1 MKLATAAGSAAS
13 PAVAGTIKRSLCAG
27 RSRLTT
33 HNKQTTRSCNILA
46 RWHGAWGHNNKGAAT
61 TMMQHWQWQGQG
73 QSGGNNKN
81 KLLVAHKTVEVKS
94 RFSCLFYF
102 FSPLSSSLFLSIS
115 LSLIALLSTN
125 FFGFFL
131 FPFDD
136 DAALLIVAGNYFFS
150 VNCCDCSVK
159 MGKGERKG
167 RGRGG
172 YLVASPAVKS
182 VSSCVILLLHALDTT
197 ERSRQIVRT

>member
-1 MKLATAAGSAAS
+1 MPDGAS
-13 PAVAGTIKRSLCAG
+13 SQ
-27 RSRLTT
+27 LTT

-61 TMMQHWQWQGQG
+61 TMMQHWRWHGQG

-81 KLLVAHKTVEVKS
+81 KLAHKTVEVKS

-102 FSPLSSSLFLSIS
+102 FSPLSPSLFRS

-167 RGRGG
+167 RGGVSR
-172 YLVASPAVKS
+172 SK
-182 VSSCVILLLHALDTT
+182 SSCEKCFKLRHTPAARIRYHRKIKTNCENVMRVNKAP
-197 ERSRQIVRT
+197 RQ

>member
-1 MKLATAAGSAAS
+1 MKLAAAAGSAAS

-27 RSRLTT
+27 RSQLTT

-46 RWHGAWGHNNKGAAT
+46 DWHGAWGHNNKGAAT
-61 TMMQHWQWQGQG
+61 TMMQQWLGQGQG

-81 KLLVAHKTVEVKS
+81 KLAHKTVEVKS

-102 FSPLSSSLFLSIS
+102 SPSSLPLSFSPS

-150 VNCCDCSVK
+150 VNCCDCSGE

-167 RGRGG
+167 GERGG
-172 YLVASPAVKS
+172 IS
-182 VSSCVILLLHALDTT
+182 
-197 ERSRQIVRT
+197 